1 LPAPNH
7 ANPWFNH
14 LQLVARFASMLA
26 CMLVP
31 IAGLHWPWPFV
42 ALIAVGCVV
51 TAAHEPAG
59 ARRRF
64 LFACASNL
72 GAGFLIAAFVHKPLM
87 QAALAGTV
95 PVMFMGLLQLDPPK
109 VSSL

>member
-1 LPAPNH
+1 VPAPNH
-7 ANPWFNH
+7 ANPWSNR
-14 LQLVARFASMLA
+14 LQLLARFVSMLA

-31 IAGLHWPWPFV
+31 IVGLHWPWPCF
-42 ALIAVGCVV
+42 AIIAAVCVV
-51 TAAHEPAG
+51 TAAREPIG

-72 GAGFLIAAFVHKPLM
+72 GAGFLIATFVHKPLM